1 MSAESTR
8 AAGQAA
14 ADRELLLDLCKV
26 TRPAPISDELDPVT
40 GLPVVT
46 EPTVVLTDEPCWV
59 TTMERRISASAQDHV
74 GGDYVGVQKPTVALS
89 LTAPKLAVGDTIEVT
104 SALVPINV
112 GRRFTVLDQPGG
124 TFTVLARYSVE
135 EVI

>member
-14 ADRELLLDLCKV
+14 ADREILLDRCKV
-26 TRPAPISDELDPVT
+26 TRPGPISDELDPVT
-40 GLPVVT
+40 GLPVAPV
-46 EPTVVLTDEPCWV
+46 PVVILADQPCWV

-74 GGDYVGVQKPTVALS
+74 GGDYVGVQKPTVSLS
-89 LTAPKLAVGDTIEVT
+89 LTAPKLMIGDRIEIT
-104 SALVPINV
+104 AALVPINI

-124 TFTVLARYSVE
+124 TLTVLARYSVE